1 MKSLFKFLNILTN
14 EEIIFLMENS
24 ILIIH
29 NFIFHL
35 PGRVEQKKRKKKKK
49 STISR

>member
-1 MKSLFKFLNILTN
+1 
-14 EEIIFLMENS
+14 MENS

-35 PGRVEQKKRKKKKK
+35 PGRVEQKKRKKKKRAQFLDNYI
-49 STISR
+49 TQQRYF